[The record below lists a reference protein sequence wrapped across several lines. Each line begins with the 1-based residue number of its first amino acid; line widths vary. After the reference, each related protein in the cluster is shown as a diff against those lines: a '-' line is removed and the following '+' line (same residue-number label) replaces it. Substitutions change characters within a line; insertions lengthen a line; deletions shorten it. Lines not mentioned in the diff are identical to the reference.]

1 MMGKPIHAMS
11 SWEASSQA
19 LPSTVPAEE
28 WEATQAQTAL
38 ATQLLRTEE
47 DYLADAAPDI
57 GRHIDDRHHELF
69 VSCDPGQA
77 LRQQLEVLRPDFIAI
92 HDVGT
97 VSSRRLVAG
106 IAAAVGR
113 PVQKLLIRRQG
124 FGVGLATIEFA
135 ELPAANGARPLRLYT
150 TEIDADTPSRR
161 ELAHALLA
169 YSRLGVVMVG
179 ELPAHALA
187 AALQPISEAITR
199 GPWPNQNL
207 LMLPL
212 ASASSLASQATT
224 LGHGRVTV
232 RTTPQVTKPADAWN
246 YLTATWNR
254 VREQLAAAGVTL
266 PAIGS
271 IAAST
276 PAPAAVAAP
285 AAPVL
290 PMQPMPAVPTKTT
303 VQRVAPTDNAAE
315 PLTLYVTKL
324 LEITGMVSACVFE
337 TTTQRSVAHA
347 GARPGPAMLA
357 VQGAA
362 LSTAILEASR
372 ALGFGAT
379 PPDAA
384 ITLGAH
390 HLIVRGMPGRPGV
403 LLHAVLDK
411 TAANLTLARLQILR
425 LDSMLEA
432 AAPA

>member
-1 MMGKPIHAMS
+1 MAKSIHAMS

-47 DYLADAAPDI
+47 DYLADAVRDI

-77 LRQQLEVLRPDFIAI
+77 LRQQLDVLRPDFIAI

-97 VSSRRLVAG
+97 SSSRRLVAG
-106 IAAAVGR
+106 VAAATGR
-113 PVQKLLIRRQG
+113 PVQKLMIRRQG

-135 ELPAANGARPLRLYT
+135 ELPVANGGRALRLYT
-150 TEIDADTPSRR
+150 TQIDADTPSRR
-161 ELAHALLA
+161 ELAHVLLA

-179 ELPAHALA
+179 DLPAHALA
-187 AALQPISEAITR
+187 SALQPISDAIAA

-212 ASASSLASQATT
+212 SSASSLASQAGA

-246 YLTATWNR
+246 YLAATWNR
-254 VREQLAAAGVTL
+254 VREQLAAAGVVL
-266 PAIGS
+266 PEIGAM
-271 IAAST
+271 IAAAPTQAAPTS
-276 PAPAAVAAP
+276 APAT
-285 AAPVL
+285 PVL
-290 PMQPMPAVPTKTT
+290 PMQPMPAVPKKAATQQA
-303 VQRVAPTDNAAE
+303 VSADAAAE
-315 PLTLYVTKL
+315 PLTRYVAKL

-337 TTTQRSVAHA
+337 ATTQRSVAHA

-357 VQGAA
+357 AQGAA

-390 HLIVRGMPGRPGV
+390 HLIVRGVPGRPGMM
-403 LLHAVLDK
+403 LHAVLDK

-425 LDSMLEA
+425 LDGTLGA
-432 AAPA
+432 